1 MVKIEKAPAG
11 AITSDKW
18 NALVNGEA
26 LSIYIALC
34 PDGKPYSMLP
44 AYVQKEFDGCTYG
57 GTTTVKT
64 YFTSFCS
71 NEKVKIEILCNNDAS
86 ELKIKP
92 ESLNKKLEKTDNGI
106 AFDILPNEYVTVEK
120 NGDIFGALHIFCND
134 FYKKDENF
142 ENVIEFEKG
151 YQTCENCSQIS
162 VNEHNVPVIDK
173 ISDNTLIYISDGAV
187 VCAAIVLDGVKN
199 VKICGNGIIS
209 LVERCNGSENGFA
222 GDFFYGGRRKY
233 ALPNIFAKSGCEN
246 IEIEGVILN
255 CEFRGIV
262 LRNCKNVKIDKV
274 KIFTSCV
281 NSDAINTVN
290 IADVNVK
297 NSYIQCGDDCF
308 ATFTSQDDID
318 TLANNDYANPTKVSE
333 NIEIANCILSTNCR
347 AFMIGGHGTSDD
359 NPHNKIQNINVH
371 DIEIINIANNLFI
384 DDKVHSRYWSGIFRI
399 LSQSGQHIEN
409 IRFENIN
416 VNWTKGYNGKAFHI
430 EIRSDET
437 ASYTE
442 KAGYR
447 INDVKF
453 KNICFYHCPYN
464 IEKALIENG
473 ITGDENARIENIS
486 FENVKYENAASFDLY
501 EVNGESE
508 NIEITF

>member
-1 MVKIEKAPAG
+1 MFITDGMIEITVNNKAIIAQKGDVIFLSTHETHYTKVLKTPYKRYVLMLAPAVLETK
-11 AITSDKW
+11 ITDLNLLSVFKKRTSDFQFCLRFNDQNIIKTFVELIIKEIQ
-18 NALVNGEA
+18 NKQDEYSEKIQVTLIEY
-26 LSIYIALC
+26 LLIIALR
-34 PDGKPYSMLP
+34 K
-44 AYVQKEFDGCTYG
+44 Q
-57 GTTTVKT
+57 
-64 YFTSFCS
+64 
-71 NEKVKIEILCNNDAS
+71 NNDMTYSS
-86 ELKIKP
+86 E
-92 ESLNKKLEKTDNGI
+92 
-106 AFDILPNEYVTVEK
+106 
-120 NGDIFGALHIFCND
+120 
-134 FYKKDENF
+134 
-142 ENVIEFEKG
+142 
-151 YQTCENCSQIS
+151 
-162 VNEHNVPVIDK
+162 
-173 ISDNTLIYISDGAV
+173 
-187 VCAAIVLDGVKN
+187 
-199 VKICGNGIIS
+199 
-209 LVERCNGSENGFA
+209 
-222 GDFFYGGRRKY
+222 
-233 ALPNIFAKSGCEN
+233 
-246 IEIEGVILN
+246 
-255 CEFRGIV
+255 
-262 LRNCKNVKIDKV
+262 
-274 KIFTSCV
+274 
-281 NSDAINTVN
+281 
-290 IADVNVK
+290 
-297 NSYIQCGDDCF
+297 
-308 ATFTSQDDID
+308 DDID

-347 AFMIGGHGTSDD
+347 AFMIGGHGTADD
-359 NPHNKIQNINVH
+359 NPHNKIQNINIH